1 MKESIPPEVYMPTL
15 RLDLHNAYIIPTSFG
30 VLVVTSTCIRLV
42 SSCQMGHGF
51 TYEALRQHLQKLIRK
66 DKAAGGAN
74 DSSDNYVGARPGRL
88 AELRPSDQR
97 PTRRAG
103 QKRLA
108 PVYDDGE
115 DDEEYKRP
123 RKLARVKKE
132 QVPRKMGQMEDDEP
146 KPPKDDEEYWGE
158 SDQLQPSALL
168 NSSLSLNNNNF
179 DAEAPP
185 VLADKAYPSDLLA

>member
-1 MKESIPPEVYMPTL
+1 MPRGPGNSTWTIETYRDFAKATFEAGGLSMNQKESIMN
-15 RLDLHNAYIIPTSFG
+15 RM
-30 VLVVTSTCIRLV
+30 
-42 SSCQMGHGF
+42 CQMGHVF
-51 TYEALRQHLQKLIRK
+51 TYEALRQHLQKLIRQ

-74 DSSDNYVGARPGRL
+74 DSSDNYIGARPGRL

-123 RKLARVKKE
+123 RKSARVKKE

-158 SDQLQPSALL
+158 SDQLQPSALF
-168 NSSLSLNNNNF
+168 NSSLSLDDNNS